1 MGKPLAPLAE
11 EEAEATEKATSQLIR
26 HCGEEMQEDKK
37 TKVKK
42 GSLTVRVGLEDGEDG
57 GGTRKF
63 VIPISYLYH
72 PLFKRLLES
81 AQEVYG
87 YHSSGPLKLPC
98 SVDDFLHLRSTSKT
112 KDKANKN
119 RVWLNCLTEEVLP
132 VGPEAGETP
141 GSVDVP
147 GTEDLGVVIVP
158 PASAGDGDGAR
169 NESCSTVVGGGMT
182 G

>member
-11 EEAEATEKATSQLIR
+11 EPKATEKTTSQLIPY
-26 HCGEEMQEDKK
+26 CGEEMQEDKK

-98 SVDDFLHLRSTSKT
+98 SVDDFLHLR
-112 KDKANKN
+112 
-119 RVWLNCLTEEVLP
+119 WLIERE
-132 VGPEAGETP
+132 
-141 GSVDVP
+141 SSHRSHH
-147 GTEDLGVVIVP
+147 GVHH
-158 PASAGDGDGAR
+158 SFSLH
-169 NESCSTVVGGGMT
+169 SC
-182 G
+182 